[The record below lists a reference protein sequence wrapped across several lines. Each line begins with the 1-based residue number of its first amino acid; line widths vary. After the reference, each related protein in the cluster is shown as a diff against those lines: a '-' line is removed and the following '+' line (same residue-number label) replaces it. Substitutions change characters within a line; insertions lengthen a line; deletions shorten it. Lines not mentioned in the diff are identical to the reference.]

1 MILYHFTAR
10 EYLPSI
16 LEEGLTKGEVPTSA
30 YGPAPNAVWF
40 TSDGSPQG
48 HGLSDEKILS
58 PEEVQVMRR
67 MHGVDYPDDLMF
79 PNKKAIRIKV
89 KLPSSDRRLF
99 HWPAWSR
106 KRMSRQWLDALHKA
120 GGPRWRTWY
129 IYFGVVPPSD
139 FLEVLDMTTGEPAA
153 VLAEAD

>member
-1 MILYHFTAR
+1 MHTMCALGTGVQTCA
-10 EYLPSI
+10 LPIS
-16 LEEGLTKGEVPTSA
+16 
-30 YGPAPNAVWF
+30 NAVWF

-129 IYFGVVPPSD
+129 IYFRSEEHTSE
-139 FLEVLDMTTGEPAA
+139 LQSLMR
-153 VLAEAD
+153 

>member
-1 MILYHFTAR
+1 
-10 EYLPSI
+10 
-16 LEEGLTKGEVPTSA
+16 
-30 YGPAPNAVWF
+30 
-40 TSDGSPQG
+40 
-48 HGLSDEKILS
+48 
-58 PEEVQVMRR
+58 MRR

-120 GGPRWRTWY
+120 GGPRWRPWY
-129 IYFGVVPPSD
+129 LYFGVVPPYD
-139 FLEVLDMTTGEPAA
+139 FLEVLDMPTGEPAA
-153 VLAEAD
+153 VLAEADQPCRAGRPPSGQPTSRPPSKRLWPPASPPPGQQPTPTA

>member
-1 MILYHFTAR
+1 
-10 EYLPSI
+10 
-16 LEEGLTKGEVPTSA
+16 
-30 YGPAPNAVWF
+30 
-40 TSDGSPQG
+40 
-48 HGLSDEKILS
+48 
-58 PEEVQVMRR
+58 MRR

-120 GGPRWRTWY
+120 GGPRWSTWY
-129 IYFGVVPPSD
+129 LYFGVVPHSD
-139 FLEVLDMTTGEPAA
+139 FQIGKASCRERVCQYVYISVAA
-153 VLAEAD
+153 VQFKKTLIKSSSYHNA

>member
-1 MILYHFTAR
+1 
-10 EYLPSI
+10 
-16 LEEGLTKGEVPTSA
+16 
-30 YGPAPNAVWF
+30 
-40 TSDGSPQG
+40 
-48 HGLSDEKILS
+48 
-58 PEEVQVMRR
+58 
-67 MHGVDYPDDLMF
+67 MF

-120 GGPRWRTWY
+120 GGPRWRPWY

-153 VLAEAD
+153 VLAEADEPCRPTRPPSGNLTNRTSVVSGTRRPI

>member
-1 MILYHFTAR
+1 
-10 EYLPSI
+10 
-16 LEEGLTKGEVPTSA
+16 
-30 YGPAPNAVWF
+30 
-40 TSDGSPQG
+40 
-48 HGLSDEKILS
+48 
-58 PEEVQVMRR
+58 MRR

-106 KRMSRQWLDALHKA
+106 KRMSRQWLDAFHKA
-120 GGPRWRTWY
+120 GGPRWRTLY

-139 FLEVLDMTTGEPAA
+139 FPDVLDMTTGEPAA
-153 VLAEAD
+153 VLAGAELPQLAARNPSCQLTSRQPSKNTN